1 MTFSEIKDIT
11 STFEL
16 LEKTSEEEKTLV
28 LKTITLSA
36 ILGEQGLNSANFLN
50 FEDQAALVFASL
62 ELAKHGTAEEILSA
76 MIDFG
81 INTIN
86 AQSRSDKLPAMKEK
100 YKQASID
107 LDAYFAAYI
116 NILTELKE
124 LLVEAMEE
132 I

>member
-1 MTFSEIKDIT
+1 MTFSEIRDIA

-16 LEKTSEEEKTLV
+16 LKKTSEEEKTLV
-28 LKTITLSA
+28 LKTITISA
-36 ILGEQGLNSANFLN
+36 MLGEEGLNSRSFLR
-50 FEDQAALVFASL
+50 FEDQAALALSSL
-62 ELAKHGTAEEILSA
+62 ELAKHGTAEEILLA

-86 AQSRSDKLPAMKEK
+86 AQSRSDKLPAMREK

-107 LDAYFAAYI
+107 LDAYFTAYI
-116 NILTELKE
+116 NILAELKE